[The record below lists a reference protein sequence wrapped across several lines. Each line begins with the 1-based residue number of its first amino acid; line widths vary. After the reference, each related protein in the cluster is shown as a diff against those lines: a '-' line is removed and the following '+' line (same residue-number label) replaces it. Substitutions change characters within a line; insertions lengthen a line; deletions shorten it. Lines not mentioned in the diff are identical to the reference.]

1 MNTCCQAQRSQSVVP
16 ATPSCIQSKTGIINW
31 NKKTRQNQIWCKTD
45 EMFNFFLFLSIS
57 FSLFPIFFFFSHLPS
72 KRKGGFLQI
81 KVIHDKTVT
90 SFKQWQQTSNDGNNN
105 HPRQRSL
112 GKLLL
117 LCTKP
122 NAYLSGIQSKKEI

>member
-1 MNTCCQAQRSQSVVP
+1 MNACCQVQKSKPVVP
-16 ATPSCIQSKTGIINW
+16 AIPSCIQSKTGIINL
-31 NKKTRQNQIWCKTD
+31 NSRKQGRTRLDVKLMKCLI
-45 EMFNFFLFLSIS
+45 FSFLSIS
-57 FSLFPIFFFFSHLPS
+57 FSLFLIFFFFSYLSS
-72 KRKGGFLQI
+72 KRKGSFLQI
-81 KVIHDKTVT
+81 KVTHDKTVT

-122 NAYLSGIQSKKEI
+122 NAYLSGIQSKREI